1 MTDKEISQQ
10 AKEYLMQISKTDRL
24 IKRLTETVSTLR
36 SSLTSGN
43 YELKQD
49 VVQTSGPKNA
59 LENTMLKIVDLEKQ
73 IDDRIDELV
82 SMKADALKKIK
93 ELPDF
98 DQQSVLISRYV
109 QGVKWLQIS
118 EDMNY
123 SISQVYK
130 IHGNALLSFGTKY
143 PNLSA

>member
-82 SMKADALKKIK
+82 SMKADAEKRVRA
-93 ELPDF
+93 LPDL
-98 DQQSVLISRYV
+98 DQQTVLLARYV
-109 QGVKWLQIS
+109 QGLKWDRIS
-118 EDMNY
+118 LELNF

-130 IHGNALLSFGTKY
+130 LHGQALLNFG
-143 PNLSA
+143 NNMESV

>member
-1 MTDKEISQQ
+1 M
-10 AKEYLMQISKTDRL
+10 
-24 IKRLTETVSTLR
+24 R

-82 SMKADALKKIK
+82 SMKADAEKRVRA
-93 ELPDF
+93 LPDL
-98 DQQSVLISRYV
+98 DQQNVLLARYV
-109 QGVKWLQIS
+109 QGLKWQDSIIECKVSLIS
-118 EDMNY
+118 
-123 SISQVYK
+123 SKRLRVR
-130 IHGNALLSFGTKY
+130 
-143 PNLSA
+143 